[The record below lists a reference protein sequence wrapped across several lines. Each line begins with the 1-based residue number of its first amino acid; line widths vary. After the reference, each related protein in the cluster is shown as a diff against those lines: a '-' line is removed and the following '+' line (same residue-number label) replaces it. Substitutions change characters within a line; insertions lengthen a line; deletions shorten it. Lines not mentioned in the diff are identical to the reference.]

1 MRADDLRG
9 RAERWIADDPD
20 PATREEL
27 RALLS
32 GSDPA
37 STDLADRFAGDL
49 AFGTAGLRGLLGA
62 GPNRMNR
69 AVVARAT
76 SGLAQ
81 HLRTAVDDPSR
92 PVIVGGDARPMS
104 REFSEDTAAILAA
117 AGFHVVLFTRPVPTP
132 VVGFAVKRL
141 RAAAGVVVTA
151 SHNPRGYSGYK
162 VYWENAAQIVPPV
175 DAGIAAAIARA
186 PPACRI
192 ERPDLAELRARGLV
206 VDAGEEMERAYLSAI
221 LHLGARPGS
230 GDRRLR
236 IAYTPLHGVGDDV
249 ARRALAEAGFAD
261 VTSVPSQRQPDGAF
275 PTVAFPNPEEPGTM
289 DLVLALARR
298 IDADLALA
306 NDPDADRLAA
316 AVKNPAD
323 PSGFT
328 VLSGNQLGA
337 LLGHY
342 LLTEKQADAGRP
354 RAVLTSLVSSPLL
367 GRIAASLGVLHEQTL
382 TGFKWISNRAI
393 ALERDGHEFVF
404 GFEEALGYSVGTV
417 VYDKDGISAALV
429 LAELAA
435 VLRARGETL
444 LGRLDAVARR
454 WGSWDSAQVS
464 LTREGA
470 KGAAV
475 IAAMMARLRAS
486 PPVRL
491 GEEDVVSVAD
501 FESGI
506 ETRAGGP
513 ATPILLPRSN
523 VLVFGLAS
531 GARVIARPSGTEP
544 KAKFYFDVRED
555 VTPGEPVAAAVAR
568 GRARLD
574 AMKEAFL
581 AIVD

>member
-1 MRADDLRG
+1 
-9 RAERWIADDPD
+9 
-20 PATREEL
+20 
-27 RALLS
+27 
-32 GSDPA
+32 
-37 STDLADRFAGDL
+37 
-49 AFGTAGLRGLLGA
+49 
-62 GPNRMNR
+62 
-69 AVVARAT
+69 
-76 SGLAQ
+76 
-81 HLRTAVDDPSR
+81 
-92 PVIVGGDARPMS
+92 
-104 REFSEDTAAILAA
+104 
-117 AGFHVVLFTRPVPTP
+117 
-132 VVGFAVKRL
+132 
-141 RAAAGVVVTA
+141 
-151 SHNPRGYSGYK
+151 
-162 VYWENAAQIVPPV
+162 
-175 DAGIAAAIARA
+175 
-186 PPACRI
+186 
-192 ERPDLAELRARGLV
+192 
-206 VDAGEEMERAYLSAI
+206 
-221 LHLGARPGS
+221 
-230 GDRRLR
+230 
-236 IAYTPLHGVGDDV
+236 
-249 ARRALAEAGFAD
+249 
-261 VTSVPSQRQPDGAF
+261 
-275 PTVAFPNPEEPGTM
+275 M